1 MTARELAWRY
11 THPDADRVRPS
22 PTCHRTYR
30 SGSVR
35 YAQEASGHHLHG
47 WCRVLQGAP
56 DPLAT
61 TRARTSN
68 SLATS
73 DTPAVAVTA
82 TSAQAG
88 RPASAHT
95 VTSKRR
101 PSRPPSKKPIL
112 RSGAGGNPTAA
123 IRSFVAI
130 DNREAAVAATAR
142 ITPAD
147 ADTIP
152 SPIAQTDRPATIAA
166 SVRRSSTP
174 SSSAPRGVARSCNL

>member
-101 PSRPPSKKPIL
+101 PAWALVRSEEHTSELQSHSDVVCRLMLEIKKIIAL
-112 RSGAGGNPTAA
+112 THRSWL
-123 IRSFVAI
+123 FFI
-130 DNREAAVAATAR
+130 D
-142 ITPAD
+142 I
-147 ADTIP
+147 
-152 SPIAQTDRPATIAA
+152 
-166 SVRRSSTP
+166 
-174 SSSAPRGVARSCNL
+174 CW